1 METVNPTSTN
11 PDLLGD
17 LDAIVTLNYASRG
30 QRFANYLI
38 DVIASVFFC
47 FLTGAGLAILVESGG
62 GDGNA
67 IFEGL
72 QGYVISYSVIIA
84 YFTLFEGLTRG
95 RTLGKL
101 ITGTYAVGMDA
112 KPVTMKQ
119 AFQRSLCRIVPFEP
133 FSGFGTPWHDKWT
146 ATTVVKGKP

>member
-1 METVNPTSTN
+1 MEFGVEGGEELESF
-11 PDLLGD
+11 
-17 LDAIVTLNYASRG
+17 RG
-30 QRFANYLI
+30 VAPSLRVVS
-38 DVIASVFFC
+38 DR
-47 FLTGAGLAILVESGG
+47 GACGEVLVESGG